1 MSQHGA
7 PRGGA
12 GWALVITS
20 VAGFMAALDNLVV
33 TTALPSIRED
43 LGGALHDLE
52 WTVSAYTLTFA
63 VLLMFGA
70 ALGDR
75 FGRRRLFLAGLTV
88 FTGASA
94 AAALAPGI
102 DALIAARAVQGVG
115 AAVMMPLTL
124 TLLTAAVP
132 TERRGMA
139 YGIWGA
145 VNGLAVASGP
155 LVGGS
160 LTEHISWQWIFWLN
174 VPLGLALLPLA
185 RLRLAESH
193 GTGAPLDIRG
203 TLLASGGLFGIVYG
217 LVRGPADGWTD
228 AVVLTALFA
237 GAALLAGFV
246 VHGTRAAHPMLPMR
260 LFRSRAFAGINAASL
275 LMFLGMFGSIFLL
288 SQYMQGVL
296 GYSPTEAGL
305 RMLPWTGMPM
315 LVAPLAGLLSDR
327 IGGRP
332 VVAAGLFLQAAGLAH
347 LASVVTADATYAAQL
362 PGLILGGVGMALFF
376 APASALVMSSVRP
389 REQGIASGANNALRE
404 VGGALGIA
412 VMGSIFAARGG
423 YESAQTFV
431 DGLRPAV
438 AVGAGVVGLAGIA
451 ALVVPSGRRSGA
463 EATPGTAAE
472 RTAADTPA
480 GDTPTG
486 RTVADSPGHGT
497 PTRRTGT
504 DTPAGDTPTR
514 RTAADTPG
522 RDTPRS
528 GTQAAPDTPVPGGV
542 PGPVDPA
549 PAAALTPEPG
559 PATR

>member
-1 MSQHGA
+1 MSQQTA
-7 PRGGA
+7 RRGGA
-12 GWALVITS
+12 AWALVITS

-43 LGGALHDLE
+43 LGGGLHDLE

-75 FGRRRLFLAGLTV
+75 FGRRRMFIAGLTV

-94 AAALAPGI
+94 AAAMAPGI
-102 DALIAARAVQGVG
+102 DSLIAARAVQGVG

-132 TERRGMA
+132 VAKRGMA

-155 LVGGS
+155 LVGGT

-193 GTGAPLDIRG
+193 GTGAPLDVPG

-217 LVRGPADGWTD
+217 LVRGPADGWTGSL
-228 AVVLTALFA
+228 VLTGLFT
-237 GAALLAGFV
+237 GSALLAGFILYS
-246 VHGTRAAHPMLPMR
+246 TRAKNPMLPMR

-315 LVAPLAGLLSDR
+315 LVAPIAGILADR

-332 VVAAGLFLQAAGLAH
+332 VVATGLFLQALGLGYMA
-347 LASVVTADATYAAQL
+347 VVATADASYGSQL
-362 PGLILGGVGMALFF
+362 PALIVSGIGMALYF
-376 APASALVMSSVRP
+376 APASHLVMSSVRP
-389 REQGIASGANNALRE
+389 SEQGIASGANNALRE

-412 VMGSIFAARGG
+412 VMASIFAAQGG
-423 YESAQTFV
+423 YETGQTFV
-431 DGLRPAV
+431 DGMRPALVTGSAVV
-438 AVGAGVVGLAGIA
+438 ALAGIA
-451 ALVVPSGRRSGA
+451 ALLI
-463 EATPGTAAE
+463 
-472 RTAADTPA
+472 
-480 GDTPTG
+480 
-486 RTVADSPGHGT
+486 
-497 PTRRTGT
+497 PTRRRTERQT
-504 DTPAGDTPTR
+504 QPAEPAPVLE
-514 RTAADTPG
+514 TAAH
-522 RDTPRS
+522 
-528 GTQAAPDTPVPGGV
+528 
-542 PGPVDPA
+542 
-549 PAAALTPEPG
+549 
-559 PATR
+559 

>member
-1 MSQHGA
+1 MNQPSA
-7 PRGGA
+7 RRGSA
-12 GWALVITS
+12 AWALVITS

-75 FGRRRLFLAGLTV
+75 FGRRRLFLAGLAV

-115 AAVMMPLTL
+115 AAIMMPLTL

-132 TERRGMA
+132 AARRGMA

-155 LVGGS
+155 LIGGS
-160 LTEHISWQWIFWLN
+160 LTEHVSWQWIFWLN

-185 RLRLAESH
+185 RLRLAESF
-193 GTGAPLDIRG
+193 GTGARLDAVG

-217 LVRGPADGWTD
+217 LIRGPIDGWTG
-228 AVVLTALFA
+228 ATVLTGLIA
-237 GAALLAGFV
+237 GGALLAGFV
-246 VHGTRAAHPMLPMR
+246 HHGIRAKAPMLPMR
-260 LFRSRAFAGINAASL
+260 LFRSRAFSGINAASL

-315 LVAPLAGLLSDR
+315 IVAPIAGYLSDR

-332 VVAAGLFLQAAGLAH
+332 VVAAGLALQALGLAWFA
-347 LASVVTADATYAAQL
+347 LVVTPDVSYAAQL
-362 PGLILGGVGMALFF
+362 PALIVSGIGMALYF
-376 APASALVMSSVRP
+376 APAANLVMSSVRP
-389 REQGIASGANNALRE
+389 SEQGIASGANNALRE
-404 VGGALGIA
+404 VGGALGVA
-412 VMGSIFAARGG
+412 VMASIFAAQGG
-423 YESAQTFV
+423 YGSARQFV
-431 DGLRPAV
+431 DGLEPALW
-438 AVGAGVVGLAGIA
+438 VGAGMVALGAVASLFIPGRKAGERPDA
-451 ALVVPSGRRSGA
+451 SSA
-463 EATPGTAAE
+463 EAAE
-472 RTAADTPA
+472 SEEHRLIPA
-480 GDTPTG
+480 
-486 RTVADSPGHGT
+486 
-497 PTRRTGT
+497 
-504 DTPAGDTPTR
+504 
-514 RTAADTPG
+514 
-522 RDTPRS
+522 
-528 GTQAAPDTPVPGGV
+528 
-542 PGPVDPA
+542 
-549 PAAALTPEPG
+549 
-559 PATR
+559 

>member
-1 MSQHGA
+1 MPQQTA
-7 PRGGA
+7 RRGGA
-12 GWALVITS
+12 AWALVITS

-43 LGGALHDLE
+43 LGGGLHDLE

-75 FGRRRLFLAGLTV
+75 FGRRRLFIAGLAV

-94 AAALAPGI
+94 AAAMAPGI
-102 DALIAARAVQGVG
+102 DSLIAARAVQGAG

-132 TERRGMA
+132 VAKRGMA

-155 LVGGS
+155 LVGGT

-193 GTGAPLDIRG
+193 GTGAPLDLPG

-217 LVRGPADGWTD
+217 LVRGPADGWTSSL
-228 AVVLTALFA
+228 VLTGLFA
-237 GAALLAGFV
+237 GGALLVGFILYS
-246 VHGTRAAHPMLPMR
+246 TRAKNPMLPMR
-260 LFRSRAFAGINAASL
+260 LFRSRAFSGINAASL

-315 LVAPLAGLLSDR
+315 LVAPIAGILADR

-332 VVAAGLFLQAAGLAH
+332 VVAAGLFLQALGLGYMAMV
-347 LASVVTADATYAAQL
+347 ATADASYVSQL
-362 PGLILGGVGMALFF
+362 PALIVSGVGMALFF
-376 APASALVMSSVRP
+376 APASHLVMSSVRP
-389 REQGIASGANNALRE
+389 SEQGIASGANNALRE

-412 VMGSIFAARGG
+412 VMGSIFAAQGG
-423 YESAQTFV
+423 YETGQTFV
-431 DGLRPAV
+431 DGMRPALVTGSAVV
-438 AVGAGVVGLAGIA
+438 ALAGIA
-451 ALVVPSGRRSGA
+451 ALLI
-463 EATPGTAAE
+463 
-472 RTAADTPA
+472 
-480 GDTPTG
+480 
-486 RTVADSPGHGT
+486 
-497 PTRRTGT
+497 PTRRRTERQEQ
-504 DTPAGDTPTR
+504 PAEPAPVLE
-514 RTAADTPG
+514 TAAH
-522 RDTPRS
+522 
-528 GTQAAPDTPVPGGV
+528 
-542 PGPVDPA
+542 
-549 PAAALTPEPG
+549 
-559 PATR
+559 

>member
-1 MSQHGA
+1 MSQQTA
-7 PRGGA
+7 ARGRA
-12 GWALVITS
+12 VWALVITS

-33 TTALPSIRED
+33 TTALPSIRDD

-75 FGRRRLFLAGLTV
+75 FGRRRLFLVGITI

-115 AAVMMPLTL
+115 AAIMMPLTL

-132 TERRGMA
+132 AAKRGLV

-145 VNGLAVASGP
+145 VTGLAVASGP
-155 LVGGS
+155 LIGGS

-174 VPLGLALLPLA
+174 VPLGLVLLPLA
-185 RLRLAESH
+185 RLRLAESY
-193 GTGAPLDIRG
+193 GTGAPLDVPG

-217 LVRGPADGWTD
+217 LVRGPADGWT
-228 AVVLTALFA
+228 APLVLTGLLA

-246 VHGTRAAHPMLPMR
+246 LYGTRAKNPMLPMR
-260 LFRSRAFAGINAASL
+260 LFRSRAFSGINAASM

-315 LVAPLAGLLSDR
+315 LVAPIAGMLADR

-332 VVAAGLFLQAAGLAH
+332 VVATGLFLQAAGLGY
-347 LASVVTADATYAAQL
+347 LAYVLTTDASYGIQL
-362 PGLILGGVGMALFF
+362 PGLVISGIGMALFF
-376 APASALVMSSVRP
+376 APASAVVMSSVRAA
-389 REQGIASGANNALRE
+389 EQGIASGANNALRE
-404 VGGALGIA
+404 IGGALGIA
-412 VMGSIFAARGG
+412 IMSSIFAAQGG
-423 YESAQTFV
+423 YETGQTFV
-431 DGLRPAV
+431 DGLRPALMT
-438 AVGAGVVGLAGIA
+438 GA
-451 ALVVPSGRRSGA
+451 ALVALAGVAALCIPGRRKP
-463 EATPGTAAE
+463 E
-472 RTAADTPA
+472 
-480 GDTPTG
+480 
-486 RTVADSPGHGT
+486 
-497 PTRRTGT
+497 
-504 DTPAGDTPTR
+504 
-514 RTAADTPG
+514 
-522 RDTPRS
+522 S
-528 GTQAAPDTPVPGGV
+528 GTEQ
-542 PGPVDPA
+542 PA
-549 PAAALTPEPG
+549 PHARVLETAG
-559 PATR
+559 H

>member
-1 MSQHGA
+1 MSEQTA
-7 PRGGA
+7 QQVPQSAERRGGA
-12 GWALVITS
+12 VWALVITG

-43 LGGALHDLE
+43 FGGALDDLE

-75 FGRRRLFLAGLTV
+75 FGRRRLFLVGITV

-102 DALIAARAVQGVG
+102 DSLIAARAVQGVG
-115 AAVMMPLTL
+115 AAIMMPLTL

-132 TERRGMA
+132 AAKRGMA

-155 LVGGS
+155 LIGGS
-160 LTEHISWQWIFWLN
+160 LTEHLSWQWIFWLN

-185 RLRLAESH
+185 RLRLAESF

-217 LVRGPADGWTD
+217 LVRAPVVGWSDGL
-228 AVVLTALFA
+228 VLLALFA
-237 GAALLAGFV
+237 GTALLVGFV
-246 VHGTRAAHPMLPMR
+246 FHGMRARNPMLPMR

-315 LVAPLAGLLSDR
+315 LVAPVAGYLSDR

-332 VVAAGLFLQAAGLAH
+332 VVAAGLFLQAVGLGWFA
-347 LASVVTADATYAAQL
+347 LVVAADTSYAAQL
-362 PGLILGGVGMALFF
+362 PALVISGIGMSLFF
-376 APASALVMSSVRP
+376 APASALVMSSVLP
-389 REQGIASGANNALRE
+389 QEQGIASGANNALRE

-412 VMGSIFAARGG
+412 VMASIFSSRGG

-431 DGLRPAV
+431 DGIRPALWVGSAAV
-438 AVGAGVVGLAGIA
+438 AVAAAAALCVPGRRRGAG
-451 ALVVPSGRRSGA
+451 
-463 EATPGTAAE
+463 PGK
-472 RTAADTPA
+472 
-480 GDTPTG
+480 
-486 RTVADSPGHGT
+486 
-497 PTRRTGT
+497 
-504 DTPAGDTPTR
+504 
-514 RTAADTPG
+514 
-522 RDTPRS
+522 
-528 GTQAAPDTPVPGGV
+528 GV
-542 PGPVDPA
+542 EGETPGPVLQTA
-549 PAAALTPEPG
+549 SH
-559 PATR
+559 

>member
-1 MSQHGA
+1 MSQQNA
-7 PRGGA
+7 RRGSA
-12 GWALVITS
+12 AWALVITS

-75 FGRRRLFLAGLTV
+75 FGRRRLFVIGLAV

-94 AAALAPGI
+94 AAAMAPGI
-102 DALIAARAVQGVG
+102 DSLIAARAVQGVG
-115 AAVMMPLTL
+115 AAIMMPLTL

-132 TERRGMA
+132 AERRGMA

-193 GTGAPLDIRG
+193 GTGAPLDLPG

-217 LVRGPADGWTD
+217 LVRGPVDGWTG
-228 AVVLTALFA
+228 AVVLTALLA

-246 VHGTRAAHPMLPMR
+246 LYSTRAKNPMLPMR

-315 LVAPLAGLLSDR
+315 LVAPIAGILSDR

-332 VVAAGLFLQAAGLAH
+332 VVATGLFLQAAGLGY
-347 LASVVTADATYAAQL
+347 LASVITADATYAAQL
-362 PGLILGGVGMALFF
+362 PGLIISGIGMALFF
-376 APASALVMSSVRP
+376 APASALVMSSVLP
-389 REQGIASGANNALRE
+389 KEHGIASGANNALRE

-412 VMGSIFAARGG
+412 VMASIFAAQGG
-423 YESAQTFV
+423 YESGQSFV

-438 AVGAGVVGLAGIA
+438 AVGAGVVALGGVA
-451 ALVVPSGRRSGA
+451 ALLIPARR
-463 EATPGTAAE
+463 
-472 RTAADTPA
+472 RNDQ
-480 GDTPTG
+480 TPTNG
-486 RTVADSPGHGT
+486 
-497 PTRRTGT
+497 
-504 DTPAGDTPTR
+504 PA
-514 RTAADTPG
+514 
-522 RDTPRS
+522 S
-528 GTQAAPDTPVPGGV
+528 E
-542 PGPVDPA
+542 PA
-549 PAAALTPEPG
+549 PTAEKSLAATGELAS
-559 PATR
+559 R

>member
-1 MSQHGA
+1 MAQQTATPATTSRAGA
-7 PRGGA
+7 A
-12 GWALVITS
+12 WALAITS

-43 LGGALHDLE
+43 LGGALDDLE

-75 FGRRRLFLAGLTV
+75 FGRRRLFIAGLAV

-94 AAALAPGI
+94 AAAMAPGI
-102 DALIAARAVQGVG
+102 GSLIAARAVQGAG

-132 TERRGMA
+132 AARRGMV

-155 LVGGS
+155 LIGGS
-160 LTEHISWQWIFWLN
+160 LTEHASWHWIFWLN
-174 VPLGLALLPLA
+174 VPLGLVTLPLA

-193 GTGAPLDIRG
+193 GTVARLDIPG

-228 AVVLTALFA
+228 AVVLTALIA
-237 GAALLAGFV
+237 GGALLTGFV
-246 VHGTRAAHPMLPMR
+246 LYSSRAAAPMLPMR

-275 LMFLGMFGSIFLL
+275 LMFVGMFGSIFLL

-315 LVAPLAGLLSDR
+315 LVAPVAGILSDR

-332 VVAAGLFLQAAGLAH
+332 VVAAGLFLQAAGLGYMAWV
-347 LASVVTADATYAAQL
+347 ATADASYAVQL
-362 PGLILGGVGMALFF
+362 PALIISGIGMALYF
-376 APASALVMSSVRP
+376 APAANLVMSSVRP
-389 REQGIASGANNALRE
+389 QEQGIASGANNALRE

-412 VMGSIFAARGG
+412 VMSSIFSARGG
-423 YESAQTFV
+423 YESAQNFV
-431 DGLRPAV
+431 DGLRPALVTGSVVV
-438 AVGAGVVGLAGIA
+438 ALAAAA
-451 ALVVPSGRRSGA
+451 ALVIPARRSAGR
-463 EATPGTAAE
+463 AAS
-472 RTAADTPA
+472 AA
-480 GDTPTG
+480 G
-486 RTVADSPGHGT
+486 
-497 PTRRTGT
+497 
-504 DTPAGDTPTR
+504 
-514 RTAADTPG
+514 
-522 RDTPRS
+522 
-528 GTQAAPDTPVPGGV
+528 QA
-542 PGPVDPA
+542 PA
-549 PAAALTPEPG
+549 PVLETTA
-559 PATR
+559 R